1 MPWRKLGATKVAALI
16 VLSLLSLLA
25 GAWLAWKWPLGVIN
39 YGSLSALFWGVSTTD
54 QASFPNASSNAST
67 TVTTS
72 PEPVVTHIVTPEP
85 VKAIY
90 ITACT
95 ASEKR
100 LRARVLPLFKDT
112 ELNAIVIDA
121 KDYTGALA
129 YASSSLKAGSN
140 GNGCEIRDLPD
151 FLRELH
157 ALGIYSIARIT
168 VFQDPH
174 YSSLHPELA
183 VKRISNFSAVWRDK
197 NGLSY
202 IDPAAELFWDYIVAY
217 SKELHAIGF
226 DEINYDYIRFPSD
239 GDMTDIRYE
248 LSSTTPKAEVIR
260 NFFAY
265 LRAEMAETVVP
276 LSADLFGLT
285 TSATGDLGIGQT
297 LEDAL
302 AYFDYV
308 SPMVYPSHFGYG
320 FIGIPKPATKP
331 YEVVKYS
338 MDQAAMKAYAASS
351 TPAKIRP
358 WLQAFDLGAI
368 YTPAMVQVQMQATYD
383 AGLTSWMLW
392 NAASV
397 YRKDFLA
404 SSEYGTSTALLSTS
418 TPLRDPE

>member
-1 MPWRKLGATKVAALI
+1 MPWRKLGATKIAALI

-25 GAWLAWKWPLGVIN
+25 GAWLAWKWPLGVID
-39 YGSLSALFWGVSTTD
+39 YGSLSALIGAVSATD
-54 QASFPNASSNAST
+54 LISSSSNAST
-67 TVTTS
+67 TVMTP
-72 PEPVVTHIVTPEP
+72 PEPVVTHMATPEP

-100 LRARVLPLFKDT
+100 LRARVLPLFDGT

-129 YASSSLKAGSN
+129 YASSSLKFGSN
-140 GNGCEIRDLPD
+140 GNGCEIIDLPD

-183 VKRISNFSAVWRDK
+183 VKRISSPSAVWRDK
-197 NGLSY
+197 KGLSY
-202 IDPAAELFWDYIVAY
+202 IDPSAEPFWDYVVAY

-239 GDMTDIRYE
+239 GDMTDIRYAI
-248 LSSTTPKAEVIR
+248 SSSTPKAEVMR
-260 NFFAY
+260 SFFAY
-265 LRAEMAETVVP
+265 LRSEMAETGVP

-285 TSATGDLGIGQT
+285 TSAVGDLGIGQT

-302 AYFDYV
+302 VYFDYV

-320 FIGIPKPATKP
+320 FIGIPKPATMP

-338 MDQAAMKAYAASS
+338 MDQAALKAYAASS
-351 TPAKIRP
+351 TPSKIRP
-358 WLQAFDLGAI
+358 WLQAFDLGAT
-368 YTPAMVQVQMQATYD
+368 YTPAMVRAQMQATYD

-404 SSEYGTSTALLSTS
+404 SSEYGTSTASLSTS
-418 TPLRDPE
+418 TPLRNP